1 MGDVP
6 EGGTGPK
13 KHRSQ
18 GDEMAMSIDDGDGT
32 RPEPRDPKLRREVSY
47 LDLLR
52 NVEADLSYVFLVALY
67 SLHIRLL
74 ERLTT
79 LHPRFLLR
87 RMVHRDIRTRALST
101 GGP

>member
-1 MGDVP
+1 MGDLP
-6 EGGTGPK
+6 EGGTGSK

-52 NVEADLSYVFLVALY
+52 NKEADLSHDFLVALC

-74 ERLTT
+74 ERLIT
-79 LHPRFLLR
+79 LHPRFLLP
-87 RMVHRDIRTRALST
+87 RMVHRDTRIRVLST